1 MVCIYSGILLGH
13 KKEWDTAICSNVDG
27 PRDYHTV
34 SELRQTN
41 VIWYHLY
48 VESKK
53 KRNSTNELIYK
64 TETPHRHRRQRK
76 QIYDYQRGKG
86 GGRVNYECEI
96 SINILY
102 TIDKQEGLTI

>member
-1 MVCIYSGILLGH
+1 MDKEVVCIYSGILLGH

-41 VIWYHLY
+41 VLWYHLY

-53 KRNSTNELIYK
+53 KETIQMSLFTNQKHLIDIGDK
-64 TETPHRHRRQRK
+64 ENK
-76 QIYDYQRGKG
+76 FMIIRGA
-86 GGRVNYECEI
+86 R
-96 SINILY
+96 
-102 TIDKQEGLTI
+102 EGEE